1 MIKIATNKSYEITNK
16 ILLIYK
22 HLKNSQRIRRVYFR
36 NYLYFVGFFIMTF
49 EITLGVIF
57 SEYFKVPEL
66 DTIIRGVLASKFII
80 ALINSFVID
89 WIPENC
95 TD

>member
-1 MIKIATNKSYEITNK
+1 
-16 ILLIYK
+16 
-22 HLKNSQRIRRVYFR
+22 
-36 NYLYFVGFFIMTF
+36 MTF